1 MAGKMKKIWEF
12 FENMNN
18 LVYVSDMDTY
28 EVIYLNRRARR
39 EYGVSDMAEIQGKKC
54 YEVMQN
60 SLKPCHICNNTE
72 LCEGEFLEQKL
83 YDPLLKR
90 AMIVTNSMIVEDG
103 HRYRFEMAVN
113 EASEKQTA
121 GIVRN
126 YETLETQVNEAIRM
140 ALQAPSPDGSI
151 DIILEYLGKALEG
164 ERTYVFERNEEGAD
178 DNTYEWVA
186 RGIKPEK
193 ENLQNVPPEVCAEW
207 YRKFDQSRN
216 IMIEDLED
224 IREEDPL
231 QYKNLKR
238 QGIHSLVVVPLYNE
252 GRKPIGFYGVDNP
265 PVKSIGY
272 ASNML
277 QIMGHFIA
285 SSIKRRNLLRQ
296 LKKMSFSDPLTGFG
310 NRFAMNDFV
319 EKLHSGES
327 IGVVYCDITGLK
339 RVNDSEG
346 HEAGDKLIVHACEC
360 LAKSFY
366 GCGLFRIGGDELLVL
381 CREMDEATLL
391 ERVEMLKQLLAEV
404 KVIMAVGAA
413 WEKDGSVG
421 IDELLKRAEEKM
433 YEEKR
438 KYYKTSGIERRRG

>member
-39 EYGVSDMAEIQGKKC
+39 EYGVSDMAEVQGKKC

-164 ERTYVFERNEEGAD
+164 ERTYVFERNGEGAD

-186 RGIKPEK
+186 RGIRPEK

-277 QIMGHFIA
+277 QIMGHFIV

-346 HEAGDKLIVHACEC
+346 HE
-360 LAKSFY
+360 
-366 GCGLFRIGGDELLVL
+366 LVTSL
-381 CREMDEATLL
+381 SCM
-391 ERVEMLKQLLAEV
+391 RVNVLRRAFTGVVCSGLAEMNCLSCAV
-404 KVIMAVGAA
+404 KWMKQHCLNG
-413 WEKDGSVG
+413 WKC
-421 IDELLKRAEEKM
+421 
-433 YEEKR
+433 
-438 KYYKTSGIERRRG
+438 

>member
-39 EYGVSDMAEIQGKKC
+39 EYGVSDMAEVQGKKC

-126 YETLETQVNEAIRM
+126 YETLEAQVNEAIRM

-151 DIILEYLGKALEG
+151 DIILEYLGKTLEG

-186 RGIKPEK
+186 RGIRPEK

-231 QYKNLKR
+231 QYKNLNSR
-238 QGIHSLVVVPLYNE
+238 SDQDTCVSLNGQFL
-252 GRKPIGFYGVDNP
+252 
-265 PVKSIGY
+265 
-272 ASNML
+272 
-277 QIMGHFIA
+277 
-285 SSIKRRNLLRQ
+285 
-296 LKKMSFSDPLTGFG
+296 
-310 NRFAMNDFV
+310 
-319 EKLHSGES
+319 
-327 IGVVYCDITGLK
+327 
-339 RVNDSEG
+339 
-346 HEAGDKLIVHACEC
+346 
-360 LAKSFY
+360 
-366 GCGLFRIGGDELLVL
+366 
-381 CREMDEATLL
+381 
-391 ERVEMLKQLLAEV
+391 
-404 KVIMAVGAA
+404 
-413 WEKDGSVG
+413 
-421 IDELLKRAEEKM
+421 
-433 YEEKR
+433 
-438 KYYKTSGIERRRG
+438 